1 VVAKMAATAPST
13 VQLNI
18 FTWNKK
24 LTRFLKDGQPEK
36 VKQLFQQMQQEG
48 MSPKHIHLCSGD

>member
-1 VVAKMAATAPST
+1 MAATAPST